1 MQPGD
6 FRIRVAAAIV
16 AHEGVI
22 AYPTEA
28 VWGLGCDPFS
38 ATAVRRILTLK
49 KRPESKGL
57 ILIAASALQFE
68 WLIHDLPAQY
78 LALLRASWPG
88 PTTWLVP
95 HKGRVPA
102 WICGEH
108 ETVALRVSA
117 HPTVRALCAACDGPL
132 VSTSAN
138 QAGKREARYL
148 FQVFRQ
154 FRDQLDYVA
163 PGLVGGNR
171 RASEIRDVVT
181 NKVLRP
187 G

>member
-1 MQPGD
+1 LQPGD
-6 FRIRVAAAIV
+6 FRVQVAASIV
-16 AHEGVI
+16 AQEGVI

-28 VWGLGCDPFS
+28 VWGLGCDPFCES
-38 ATAVRRILTLK
+38 AVRRVLALK
-49 KRPESKGL
+49 QRPENKGL
-57 ILIAASALQFE
+57 ILVAASVKQFS
-68 WLIHDLPAQY
+68 WLIHDLPNQY
-78 LALLRASWPG
+78 LALLSSSWPG

-95 HKGRVPA
+95 HRGRVPS

-108 ETVALRVSA
+108 NTVALRVSA
-117 HPTVRALCAACDGPL
+117 HPVVQALCSAFGAPL

-138 QAGKREARYL
+138 QAGKSEARYR
-148 FQVFRQ
+148 FQVYRQ
-154 FRDQLDYVA
+154 FRGQLDYVA

-181 NKVLRP
+181 NEVLRS